1 MKARPIGADTEKNE
15 VSPVGSSSRLAS
27 SKIGPAAFRAYR
39 PERARSADRPGWEHP
54 MTGISRKTPYAI
66 IAAVVLASCWTS
78 LAARA
83 EDALPRI
90 DDKDGIFIDG
100 QTFQVLPGRARADV
114 SAQLKNLNAR
124 ELGPAAIVF
133 RSGDRLYIAGV
144 PLRVEGAEAPA
155 DHELYVTADEPPTH
169 IHVEYVPPK
178 NPEHQNIYEMVRA
191 RRTLETVKK
200 IFGPFRLPVDLN
212 IKTVGCDGVA
222 NAWYQREGKQPTVSV
237 CYELLQEIWKSMPKE
252 MMAAG
257 VTQADAI
264 CGQLFFAMAHELGHA
279 MFDIFDVPVFGRQED
294 AADQFASFIM
304 LQFGG
309 EQARRL
315 IKGAA
320 YAYYDY
326 VKNFKEKPKVTVPL
340 AAFSSD
346 HGSPE
351 ERYFSLLCTAYGYD
365 DKLFAA
371 VVENEY
377 LPQSRAKKCKFEY
390 QDLKFAFDEVFMPH
404 LDMGM
409 VKTVLATNI
418 LIDGTP

>member
-1 MKARPIGADTEKNE
+1 VALSARLVDP
-15 VSPVGSSSRLAS
+15 
-27 SKIGPAAFRAYR
+27 
-39 PERARSADRPGWEHP
+39 PGWEHP
-54 MTGISRKTPYAI
+54 MTAMPRTSPS
-66 IAAVVLASCWTS
+66 AVVAAALLLASSWT
-78 LAARA
+78 LALA
-83 EDALPRI
+83 EDAPGSI
-90 DDKDGIFIDG
+90 ADKDGIFVDG
-100 QTFQVLPGRARADV
+100 QTFEVVYGRARVDA
-114 SAQLKNLNAR
+114 SAQVKDLNAR
-124 ELGPAAIVF
+124 ERGPAAIVF
-133 RSGDRLYIAGV
+133 RSGDKLYVAGV
-144 PLRVEGAEAPA
+144 PLRLDGASDPA
-155 DHELYVTADEPPTH
+155 DPDVYVTADEAPTR

-178 NPEHQNIYEMVRA
+178 NSEHQKLYDMVKQRG
-191 RRTLETVKK
+191 TLETVKK
-200 IFGPFRLPVDLN
+200 IFSPFQLPVDLV
-212 IKTVGCDGVA
+212 IKTVGCEGVA

-294 AADQFASFIM
+294 AADQFAAFIM

-351 ERYFSLLCTAYGYD
+351 ERYYNLLCTAYGYD

-371 VVENEY
+371 VVEKEY

-390 QDLKFAFDEVFMPH
+390 EELKFAFDEVFLPH

-409 VKTVLATNI
+409 VKTIVAKNW
-418 LIDGTP
+418 LIEASD

>member
-1 MKARPIGADTEKNE
+1 
-15 VSPVGSSSRLAS
+15 
-27 SKIGPAAFRAYR
+27 
-39 PERARSADRPGWEHP
+39 
-54 MTGISRKTPYAI
+54 MTTISRKPPNP
-66 IAAVVLASCWTS
+66 AVVVAVVIASCWT
-78 LAARA
+78 LAAARA
-83 EDALPRI
+83 QEAPRRMT
-90 DDKDGIFIDG
+90 DKDAIFIDG
-100 QTFQVLPGRARADV
+100 QTFQVLTGKARAAASD
-114 SAQLKNLNAR
+114 QLKNLNAR

-133 RSGDRLYIAGV
+133 RSGDKLYIAGAPV
-144 PLRVEGAEAPA
+144 RVDDAGAPA
-155 DHELYVTADEPPTH
+155 DHDVYVTADEPRTH
-169 IHVEYVPPK
+169 IHVDYVLPT
-178 NPEHQNIYEMVRA
+178 NPEHQKIYDMVKQRG
-191 RRTLETVKK
+191 TLETVRK
-200 IFGPFRLPVDLN
+200 IFSPFRLPVDLN

-237 CYELLQEIWKSMPKE
+237 CYEYLQEIWKSMPKE

-294 AADQFASFIM
+294 AADQFAAFII

-309 EQARRL
+309 EQSRRL
-315 IKGAA
+315 IKGAS

-326 VKNFKEKPKVTVPL
+326 VKNFKEKPKVSVPL
-340 AAFSSD
+340 VAFSSD
-346 HGSPE
+346 HGTPE
-351 ERYFSLLCTAYGYD
+351 ERYYNLLCTAYGYD

-377 LPQSRAKKCKFEY
+377 LPPSRAKKCKFEY
-390 QDLKFAFDEVFMPH
+390 EDLKFAFQQVFDPH

-409 VKTVLATNI
+409 VRTILATNW

>member
-1 MKARPIGADTEKNE
+1 VALNARLVDP
-15 VSPVGSSSRLAS
+15 
-27 SKIGPAAFRAYR
+27 
-39 PERARSADRPGWEHP
+39 PGWEHP
-54 MTGISRKTPYAI
+54 MTAMPGRSPCAVV
-66 IAAVVLASCWTS
+66 AAVLLLASSWT
-78 LAARA
+78 LASA
-83 EDALPRI
+83 ENAPGRI
-90 DDKDGIFIDG
+90 ADKDGIFVDG
-100 QTFQVLPGRARADV
+100 QTFEVVYGRARVDA
-114 SAQLKNLNAR
+114 SAQVKNLNAR

-133 RSGDRLYIAGV
+133 RSGDKLYVAGV
-144 PLRVEGAEAPA
+144 PLRLEGAEAPA

-169 IHVEYVPPK
+169 IRVEYVPPK
-178 NPEHQNIYEMVRA
+178 NPEHQNIYETVKA
-191 RRTLETVKK
+191 RRTLETVQK
-200 IFGPFRLPVDLN
+200 IFSPFRLPVDLG
-212 IKTVGCDGVA
+212 IKTVACDGVA

-237 CYELLQEIWKSMPKE
+237 CYEYLQEIWKSMPKE

-294 AADQFASFIM
+294 AADQFAAFIM

-309 EQARRL
+309 EQSRRL
-315 IKGAA
+315 IQGAA

-340 AAFSSD
+340 VAFSSD
-346 HGSPE
+346 HGTPE
-351 ERYFSLLCTAYGYD
+351 ERYFSLLCTAYGHD

-371 VVENEY
+371 VVEKEY

-390 QDLKFAFDEVFMPH
+390 EDLKFAFDQVFLPH

-409 VKTVLATNI
+409 VRTIVAKNW
-418 LIDGTP
+418 LIEASD

>member
-1 MKARPIGADTEKNE
+1 
-15 VSPVGSSSRLAS
+15 
-27 SKIGPAAFRAYR
+27 
-39 PERARSADRPGWEHP
+39 
-54 MTGISRKTPYAI
+54 MTTISRKTPYAVV
-66 IAAVVLASCWTS
+66 AAVVLASCWTLS
-78 LAARA
+78 AARA
-83 EDALPRI
+83 EDASRRI
-90 DDKDGIFIDG
+90 VDKDGIFVDG
-100 QTFQVLPGRARADV
+100 QTFEVIYGRARVDAA
-114 SAQLKNLNAR
+114 AQVKSLNAR

-133 RSGDRLYIAGV
+133 RSGDKLYVAGA
-144 PLRVEGAEAPA
+144 PLRLDGASDPT
-155 DHELYVTADEPPTH
+155 DPDLYVTADEAPTR

-178 NPEHQNIYEMVRA
+178 DSEHQKIYDMVKQRG
-191 RRTLETVKK
+191 TLETVKK
-200 IFGPFRLPVDLN
+200 IFSPLQLPVDLV
-212 IKTVGCDGVA
+212 IKTVGCEGVA

-237 CYELLQEIWKSMPKE
+237 CYEYLQEIWKSMPKE
-252 MMAAG
+252 MMEAG

-294 AADQFASFIM
+294 AADQFAAFIV
-304 LQFGG
+304 LQLGG
-309 EQARRL
+309 EQAHRL
-315 IKGAA
+315 IRGAA

-351 ERYFSLLCTAYGYD
+351 ERYYNLLCTAYGYD

-371 VVENEY
+371 VVEKEY

-390 QDLKFAFDEVFMPH
+390 EDLKFAFDQVFLPH

-409 VKTVLATNI
+409 VKTIVAKNW
-418 LIDGTP
+418 LIEASD

>member
-1 MKARPIGADTEKNE
+1 
-15 VSPVGSSSRLAS
+15 
-27 SKIGPAAFRAYR
+27 
-39 PERARSADRPGWEHP
+39 
-54 MTGISRKTPYAI
+54 MTTISRKTPYAVV
-66 IAAVVLASCWTS
+66 AAVVLASCWTLS
-78 LAARA
+78 AARA
-83 EDALPRI
+83 EDASRRI
-90 DDKDGIFIDG
+90 VDKDSIFIDG
-100 QTFQVLPGRARADV
+100 QTFQVLPGRARNDA
-114 SAQLKNLNAR
+114 SAQIKNLNAR

-133 RSGDRLYIAGV
+133 RSGDKLYVAGV
-144 PLRVEGAEAPA
+144 PLRLDGASDAA
-155 DHELYVTADEPPTH
+155 DPDLYVTAEEAPTR

-178 NPEHQNIYEMVRA
+178 NSEHQKIYDMVKQRG
-191 RRTLETVKK
+191 TLETVKK
-200 IFGPFRLPVDLN
+200 IFSPFQLPVDLV
-212 IKTVGCDGVA
+212 IKTVACDGVA

-237 CYELLQEIWKSMPKE
+237 CYEYLQEIWKSMPKE
-252 MMAAG
+252 MMEAG

-294 AADQFASFIM
+294 AADQFAAFIV
-304 LQFGG
+304 LQLGG
-309 EQARRL
+309 EQAHRL
-315 IKGAA
+315 IRGAA

-351 ERYFSLLCTAYGYD
+351 ERYYNLLCTAYGYD

-371 VVENEY
+371 VVEKEY

-390 QDLKFAFDEVFMPH
+390 EDLKFAFDQVFLPH

-409 VKTVLATNI
+409 VKTIVAKNW
-418 LIDGTP
+418 LIEASD

>member
-1 MKARPIGADTEKNE
+1 
-15 VSPVGSSSRLAS
+15 
-27 SKIGPAAFRAYR
+27 
-39 PERARSADRPGWEHP
+39 
-54 MTGISRKTPYAI
+54 MTTISRKTPYAV

-78 LAARA
+78 AAARA
-83 EDALPRI
+83 QDAPRRI
-90 DDKDGIFIDG
+90 GDKDGIFIDG
-100 QTFQVLPGRARADV
+100 QTFQVLPGSARADV
-114 SAQLKNLNAR
+114 AAQLKNLNAR

-133 RSGDRLYIAGV
+133 RSGDKLYIAGA
-144 PLRVEGAEAPA
+144 PLRLEGAGEPA
-155 DHELYVTADEPPTH
+155 DHDVYVTADEPPTRIH
-169 IHVEYVPPK
+169 IEYVPPK
-178 NPEHQNIYEMVRA
+178 NPEHQNIYDMVKQRG
-191 RRTLETVKK
+191 TLETVRK
-200 IFGPFRLPVDLN
+200 IFSPFRLPVDLN

-237 CYELLQEIWKSMPKE
+237 CYEYLQEIWKSMPKE

-279 MFDIFDVPVFGRQED
+279 MYDIFDVPVFGRQED
-294 AADQFASFIM
+294 AADQFASFII

-309 EQARRL
+309 EQAHRL

-326 VKNFKEKPKVTVPL
+326 VKNFNEKPKVTVPL

-351 ERYFSLLCTAYGYD
+351 ERYYNLLCTAYGYD
-365 DKLFAA
+365 EKLFAA
-371 VVENEY
+371 VVEKEY

-390 QDLKFAFDEVFMPH
+390 EDLKFAFDQVFMPH

-409 VKTVLATNI
+409 VNTILAKNF

>member
-1 MKARPIGADTEKNE
+1 
-15 VSPVGSSSRLAS
+15 
-27 SKIGPAAFRAYR
+27 
-39 PERARSADRPGWEHP
+39 
-54 MTGISRKTPYAI
+54 
-66 IAAVVLASCWTS
+66 
-78 LAARA
+78 
-83 EDALPRI
+83 
-90 DDKDGIFIDG
+90 
-100 QTFQVLPGRARADV
+100 
-114 SAQLKNLNAR
+114 
-124 ELGPAAIVF
+124 
-133 RSGDRLYIAGV
+133 
-144 PLRVEGAEAPA
+144 
-155 DHELYVTADEPPTH
+155 
-169 IHVEYVPPK
+169 
-178 NPEHQNIYEMVRA
+178 
-191 RRTLETVKK
+191 
-200 IFGPFRLPVDLN
+200 LPVDLN

-237 CYELLQEIWKSMPKE
+237 CYEYLQEIWKSMPKE

-294 AADQFASFIM
+294 AADQFASFII

-309 EQARRL
+309 EQSRRL
-315 IKGAA
+315 IKGAT

-351 ERYFSLLCTAYGYD
+351 ERYFNLLCTAYGYD

-390 QDLKFAFDEVFMPH
+390 EDLKFAFDQVFMPH

-409 VKTVLATNI
+409 VKTVLAINF

>member
-1 MKARPIGADTEKNE
+1 MTAMPRT
-15 VSPVGSSSRLAS
+15 SPSAVVAAALLLAS
-27 SKIGPAAFRAYR
+27 SWTLALAEGA
-39 PERARSADRPGWEHP
+39 PG
-54 MTGISRKTPYAI
+54 S
-66 IAAVVLASCWTS
+66 IA
-78 LAARA
+78 
-83 EDALPRI
+83 
-90 DDKDGIFIDG
+90 DKDGIFVDG
-100 QTFQVLPGRARADV
+100 QTFEVVYGRARVDA
-114 SAQLKNLNAR
+114 SAQVKDLNAR

-133 RSGDRLYIAGV
+133 RSGDKLYVAGV
-144 PLRVEGAEAPA
+144 PLRLEGAEARV
-155 DHELYVTADEPPTH
+155 DRDVYVTADEPPTH
-169 IHVEYVPPK
+169 IRVEYVPPK
-178 NPEHQNIYEMVRA
+178 NPEHQNIYEMVKA
-191 RRTLETVKK
+191 RRTLETVQK
-200 IFGPFRLPVDLN
+200 IFSPFRLPVDLV
-212 IKTVGCDGVA
+212 IKTVACDGVA

-294 AADQFASFIM
+294 AADQFAAFIM

-346 HGSPE
+346 HGAPE

-371 VVENEY
+371 VVEKEY

-390 QDLKFAFDEVFMPH
+390 EELKFAFDEVFLPH

-409 VKTVLATNI
+409 VKTIVAKNW
-418 LIDGTP
+418 LIEASD